1 MVKKVMEIQQENEA
15 VLNLF
20 DCDFKSSS
28 KTHARTRK
36 SYQQYTC
43 KSKRHDIEE
52 SSDWNWFVTKKNN
65 LHLNVEM
72 SGSSQL
78 TSNCLRE
85 ISTSVESAGSSSA
98 VKSNQQSM
106 AIKINH

>member
-52 SSDWNWFVTKKNN
+52 SSD
-65 LHLNVEM
+65 
-72 SGSSQL
+72 
-78 TSNCLRE
+78 
-85 ISTSVESAGSSSA
+85 
-98 VKSNQQSM
+98 
-106 AIKINH
+106 